1 MDSSEL
7 WRYVLSFVPVKNVGS
22 IASNNLWLPL
32 YCIRSENFKC
42 IVFPMNHCTGP
53 LHSFLHHSDD
63 IYRTWRPLSSL
74 IAPLS
79 LCCVEED
86 KGRRRINCLTNTSR
100 AQSSPHSQECGAA
113 SLRVRSQ
120 VLLVTQ
126 SDKIN
131 HPAPSLWLISQKK
144 LLCLRDP
151 DKEAGPVFACCFA
164 GAVAIHRHPSVE
176 SGLICH
182 QWPLS
187 SLQPLYSGWSTDN
200 TETRDIIISIRQLKE
215 IQFTFDLEKRSST
228 ELLPYKKRWKTVQ
241 IALT

>member
-164 GAVAIHRHPSVE
+164 GHWPYTGI
-176 SGLICH
+176 H
-182 QWPLS
+182 QWRVASSVTSDHWAVS
-187 SLQPLYSGWSTDN
+187 SLCTVDGAQTTPRPGISLSVSDSWRRFSLPL
-200 TETRDIIISIRQLKE
+200 I
-215 IQFTFDLEKRSST
+215 
-228 ELLPYKKRWKTVQ
+228 
-241 IALT
+241 